1 MKPLTLLLL
10 LGFMVVILS
19 SGCIS
24 DTPQKK
30 PVISPVTTNNP
41 EIPEIPATL
50 QPSPA
55 ATDTPVQVPVI
66 TQEARIT
73 SEEVIV
79 SEAEVDTPNLRI
91 LKINE
96 QRPEVGKLTI
106 SGIAKNDG
114 KTTATH
120 AEVQVKFYDA
130 NNNLIV
136 SSKDI
141 TDNFEPGGTWGYSV
155 SFPGPDS
162 RKVYSY
168 KVSIAQI

>member
-30 PVISPVTTNNP
+30 IVIPPVTTTSP
-41 EIPEIPATL
+41 EIPVTL
-50 QPSPA
+50 MPSPVI
-55 ATDTPVQVPVI
+55 TNTPVQVPVI

-79 SEAEVDTPNLRI
+79 SEVAVDTPNLRI

-96 QRPEVGKLTI
+96 QRPEVGKLTVT
-106 SGIAKNDG
+106 GIARNDG
-114 KTTATH
+114 KTTAPH
-120 AEVQVKFYDA
+120 AEVLVKFYDA

-136 SSKDI
+136 SSKDT

-168 KVSIAQI
+168 KVSIAQV

>member
-30 PVISPVTTNNP
+30 PVISPVTTTNP
-41 EIPEIPATL
+41 EITATL
-50 QPSPA
+50 QPSPV

-66 TQEARIT
+66 TQEARST
-73 SEEVIV
+73 SEEVVV

-106 SGIAKNDG
+106 TGIARNDG
-114 KTTATH
+114 KTTAPH

-136 SSKDI
+136 SSKDT

-155 SFPGPDS
+155 TFPGPDS

-168 KVSIAQI
+168 KVSIAQV

>member
-10 LGFMVVILS
+10 LGFMVAILS
-19 SGCIS
+19 SGCIT

-30 PVISPVTTNNP
+30 PVIPPVATTSP
-41 EIPEIPATL
+41 EILATL
-50 QPSPA
+50 QPSPV
-55 ATDTPVQVPVI
+55 ATGTPVQVPII

-96 QRPEVGKLTI
+96 LRPEVGKLTVT
-106 SGIAKNDG
+106 GIAKNDG
-114 KTTATH
+114 KSTAPH

-130 NNNLIV
+130 NNNLII
-136 SSKDI
+136 SSKDT

-155 SFPGPDS
+155 TFPGPDS

-168 KVSIAQI
+168 KVSIAQV